1 MWNERRYID
10 LWSVVHFLFGVL
22 FVFAADYFEL
32 TFLAAL
38 ITLTVLTTIWEVV
51 EHFSVGATEY
61 LSNRVTDVIFAGLGF
76 LFMYFLLLV
85 NTVPKETYILIFS
98 FLTLLFVALN
108 IKGWLN
114 FRKRV
119 VKNK

>member
-1 MWNERRYID
+1 MWNEKRYID

-51 EHFSVGATEY
+51 EHFSVGPTEY
-61 LSNRVTDVIFAGLGF
+61 FSNRVTDVIFAGLGF
-76 LFMYFLLLV
+76 LFMYFLLMV
-85 NTVPKETYILIFS
+85 NTVSKETYIFTFS
-98 FLTLLFVALN
+98 FLILIFITLNV
-108 IKGWLN
+108 KGWLS
-114 FRKRV
+114 FQKRIY
-119 VKNK
+119 KK